1 MTYNNPIIKVTWED
15 VPQNFTKERIRSVRA
30 YFQDKYNTKNIKII
44 TKSLISTDST
54 TLKSLEVSENITDYQ
69 YQKKLIKEFI
79 KQNELDIDLAKIDRL
94 DNKVNEEIDRLNAN
108 KVKYNKWFIKK
119 IEFSNFLSFGQ
130 NNVIDFEELDGIT
143 VIESTPKNYGGKST
157 ISIDLL
163 LFLFFGTTT
172 KTKLNADIFN
182 KFTEEDIVYVKG
194 EIVIDGDEYII
205 ERSAIRKLSKSGEYK
220 VTNVLNYRKKLE
232 DSDKGNQNGE
242 QRRDTE
248 AFIMSAIGSED
259 DFLATI
265 LSTGNNLEELIES
278 KPTARGQTLT
288 KFLGLENLKVKED
301 IAKGIYLNWG
311 KTLVSNTYNKVQL
324 TIDNETYTLSI
335 QTSEGEIERLKNEL
349 ESSEIEV
356 KRLGEERD
364 ELNRLK
370 SNDVDMDLVKT
381 NPETLKREVAELKL
395 KQLASKHQFELTNV
409 NEPSKYYKE
418 DEHDIL
424 KNQINDLIVEEKM
437 LESQIKNKEKLVL
450 QMETGSICPTCKR
463 SLEDVDHTDEI
474 NMLKNDIDYNGKEK
488 LDVSVKIYEL
498 KEKEK
503 SFIDLKKEYETYEN
517 NKLIKAKYELDV
529 EQKQLQ
535 IDAKELKLTQYD
547 SNKKKLEENTQIDS
561 KLSIL
566 KTKIDSLNGFIRQ
579 TDTNV
584 NKHTNNISNMK
595 EKIKSNKEL
604 IKKIES
610 EEEYGNIFKTYLTI
624 FGKNGISKIIMKDM
638 IPLLNQELYRLLV
651 DSCHFILELNVN
663 EKNEVEFIMIDTET
677 RVTKSLES
685 GSGYEKTISS
695 LALRSVLTKISSL
708 PKPNVVVMDEVFGK
722 IADENL
728 EMVGEFFKK
737 IKNYFDHILVI
748 SHNPLIRNWSD
759 NIIMLKKENNVSS
772 VDFITTK
779 IS

>member
-1 MTYNNPIIKVTWED
+1 MKYNNPIIKVTWED

-30 YFQDKYNTKNIKII
+30 YFQNKYNTKNIKII
-44 TKSLISTDST
+44 TKSLISTNST

-79 KQNELDIDLAKIDRL
+79 KQNELELDMNKIDRL

-130 NNVIDFEELDGIT
+130 NNVIDFEDLDGIT
-143 VIESTPKNYGGKST
+143 VIESTPKNFGGKST

-172 KTKLNADIFN
+172 KTKTNIDIFN
-182 KFTEEDIVYVKG
+182 KFTEEDTVYVKG

-205 ERSAIRKLSKSGEYK
+205 ERSATRKLSKSGEYK
-220 VTNVLNYRKKLE
+220 VTNVLNYRKKVE
-232 DSDKGNQNGE
+232 DPEKGNQNGE
-242 QRRDTE
+242 QKRETE

-288 KFLGLENLKVKED
+288 KFLGLENLRVKED
-301 IAKGIYLNWG
+301 IAKGMYLNWSKG
-311 KTLVSNTYNKVQL
+311 LISNTYNKVQL
-324 TIDNETYTLSI
+324 TIDNETYVVSI
-335 QTSEGEIERLKNEL
+335 HTSEGEIERLKGEL
-349 ESSEIEV
+349 EQTEKEV

-370 SNDVDMDLVKT
+370 SNDVDIELVKT
-381 NPETLKREVAELKL
+381 NPETLRREVAELKL
-395 KQLASKHQFELTNV
+395 KQLASKHQFEITNV
-409 NEPSKYYKE
+409 TEPSKYYKE
-418 DEHDIL
+418 DEHQIL

-437 LESQIKNKEKLVL
+437 IESQIKNKEKLVQ

-463 SLEDVDHTDEI
+463 SLEDVDHTEEI
-474 NMLKNDIDYNGKEK
+474 NMLKNDIDYSGKEK
-488 LDVSVKIYEL
+488 LDVSVKIIEL

-503 SFIDLKKEYETYEN
+503 AFIDLKKEYDTYEN

-535 IDAKELKLTQYD
+535 IDAKELKLTRYD
-547 SNKKKLEENTQIDS
+547 SNKRKLEENTEIDG
-561 KLSIL
+561 KLAVL
-566 KTKIDSLNGFIRQ
+566 KTKIDSNNGFIRQ
-579 TDTNV
+579 TDTNI
-584 NKHTNNISNMK
+584 NKHINNISNMK

-677 RVTKSLES
+677 RVIKSLES

>member
-15 VPQNFTKERIRSVRA
+15 VPQNFTKERIRSVRT
-30 YFQDKYNTKNIKII
+30 YFQNKYNSKNIKII
-44 TKSLISTDST
+44 TKSLISTNST
-54 TLKSLEVSENITDYQ
+54 TLKSLEVSESITDYQ
-69 YQKKLIKEFI
+69 YQKKLLKEFI
-79 KQNELDIDLAKIDRL
+79 KQNELELDMGKIDRL
-94 DNKVNEEIDRLNAN
+94 DNKVNEEIDKVNTN

-130 NNVIDFEELDGIT
+130 NNVIDFEDLDGIT
-143 VIESTPKNYGGKST
+143 VIESTPKNFGGKST
-157 ISIDLL
+157 VSIDLL

-172 KTKLNADIFN
+172 KTKLNIDIFN
-182 KFTEEDIVYVKG
+182 KFTEEDTVYVKG
-194 EIVIDGDEYII
+194 EIVIDGDDYII
-205 ERSAIRKLSKSGEYK
+205 ERSATRKLNKSGEYK
-220 VTNVLNYRKKLE
+220 VTNVLNYRMKVE
-232 DSDKGNQNGE
+232 DPEKGNQNGE
-242 QRRDTE
+242 QKRDTE
-248 AFIMSAIGSED
+248 KFIMSAIGSEE

-288 KFLGLENLKVKED
+288 KFLGLENLKVKEE
-301 IAKGIYLNWG
+301 IAKSMYLNWS

-324 TIDNETYTLSI
+324 NIDNETYTLSI
-335 QTSEGEIERLKNEL
+335 QTSDEEIVRLKNEL
-349 ESSEIEV
+349 ENSEKEV
-356 KRLGEERD
+356 KHLGEERD

-381 NPETLKREVAELKL
+381 NPETLRREVAELKL
-395 KQLASKHQFELTNV
+395 RQMTSKNLFENTNV
-409 NEPSKYYKE
+409 TEPSKYYVE
-418 DEHDIL
+418 EEHNVL
-424 KNQINDLIVEEKM
+424 KNQINDLVVDGKM
-437 LESQIKNKEKLVL
+437 IDSQIISQEKLVKQL
-450 QMETGSICPTCKR
+450 ETGSICPTCKR
-463 SLEDVDHTDEI
+463 SLEDVDHTEEI
-474 NMLKNDIDYNGKEK
+474 NKLKNDIDYKGKEK
-488 LDVSVKIYEL
+488 LDILAKIEEF

-503 SFIDLKKEYETYEN
+503 KFIEIKKEYDTYEN

-535 IDAKELKLTQYD
+535 IVSKELKLTQYD
-547 SNKKKLEENTQIDS
+547 SNKRKLEENTQIDS
-561 KLSIL
+561 KLSVL
-566 KTKIDSLNGFIRQ
+566 KTKIDTLNGFIRQ
-579 TDTNV
+579 TDTNI
-584 NKHTNNISNMK
+584 NKHVNNITNSK
-595 EKIKSNKEL
+595 EKINSNKEL

-610 EEEYGNIFKTYLTI
+610 EEEYANIFKIYLNI

-772 VDFITTK
+772 IDFITTK